1 MTDQDRAAQAWDV
14 WERAWVTW
22 NEAANKADPECNTK
36 AVEILATYGQEQF
49 RAGVDKFQ
57 EWSDVAFYPGPNENP
72 HFQAGYMEAVHEVG
86 RIAYRLLA
94 EQEEKE

>member
-1 MTDQDRAAQAWDV
+1 MNDQDRAAQVWDV

-49 RAGVDKFQ
+49 RAGV
-57 EWSDVAFYPGPNENP
+57 
-72 HFQAGYMEAVHEVG
+72 EAVNQWLKEHSIKVDG
-86 RIAYRLLA
+86 MIKQLLA
-94 EQEEKE
+94 EQEKK